1 MARKYTKEE
10 LKERL
15 QRSIYKVV
23 AEEGIEGVTV
33 RKVSKGCGLSD
44 PYIYQCY
51 KDLFDLM
58 ETSFF
63 EVDGKVAGMIQN
75 LIQKQKAE
83 LKTAEDLESMCW
95 TLWSAYW
102 EFLMSDPEQTI
113 FYWRFY
119 QSAHYTKKIL
129 EVRQQ
134 SVEVFVNYMVETGRM
149 FGVSDLMDPE
159 VIVSNIIDS
168 TVSVAV
174 KMHLGYMDKTAL
186 KARTIYKTVFALLF
200 QLLHID
206 VWNGGI

>member
-1 MARKYTKEE
+1 MARKYTREE
-10 LKERL
+10 LKQRL
-15 QRSIYKVV
+15 QRSVYRVV

-63 EVDGKVAGMIQN
+63 EVDNKVAGMIQE
-75 LIQKQKAE
+75 LIQNQGAE
-83 LKTAEDLESMCW
+83 LRHPQDLERMCW

-102 EFLMSDPEQTI
+102 EFLMNDPEQTI

-119 QSAHYTKKIL
+119 QSAHYTKEIL
-129 EVRQQ
+129 KVRQQ
-134 SVEVFVNYMVETGRM
+134 GYEVFVNYVEEVGKM
-149 FGVSDLMDPE
+149 FGVSDLMDTE

-174 KMHLGYMDKTAL
+174 KMHLGYMDRTAL
-186 KARTIYKTVFALLF
+186 KAQTIYKSVFALLF
-200 QLLHID
+200 HLLHID
-206 VWNGGI
+206 VWNGEL

>member
-134 SVEVFVNYMVETGRM
+134 SFEVFVN
-149 FGVSDLMDPE
+149 
-159 VIVSNIIDS
+159 
-168 TVSVAV
+168 
-174 KMHLGYMDKTAL
+174 
-186 KARTIYKTVFALLF
+186 
-200 QLLHID
+200 
-206 VWNGGI
+206 

>member
-63 EVDGKVAGMIQN
+63 EVDGKAAGMIRK
-75 LIQKQKAE
+75 LIQNQKAE

-134 SVEVFVNYMVETGRM
+134 SFEVFVNYMVETGRM

-168 TVSVAV
+168 TESVAV

-206 VWNGGI
+206 VWNGEI

>member
-1 MARKYTKEE
+1 MARKYTREE

-15 QRSIYKVV
+15 QRSVYKVV
-23 AEEGIEGVTV
+23 MEEGIEGVTV

-63 EVDGKVAGMIQN
+63 EIDNKVAAMIQE
-75 LIQKQKAE
+75 LIQNYRFE
-83 LKTAEDLESMCW
+83 LRTPQDLESMCW
-95 TLWSAYW
+95 KLWSTYW
-102 EFLMSDPEQTI
+102 EFLMSDPEQTV

-129 EVRQQ
+129 AVRQQ
-134 SVEVFVNYMVETGRM
+134 SFKVFADYMIETGKM
-149 FGVSDLMDPE
+149 FGVSDLMDTE

-174 KMHLGYMDKTAL
+174 KMHLGYMDKTSL
-186 KARTIYKTVFALLF
+186 KACTIYKSVFALLF
-200 QLLHID
+200 HLLHID
-206 VWNGGI
+206 VWNGEL

>member
-63 EVDGKVAGMIQN
+63 EVDGKAAGMIRK
-75 LIQKQKAE
+75 LIQNQKAE

-134 SVEVFVNYMVETGRM
+134 SFEVFVYGR
-149 FGVSDLMDPE
+149 D
-159 VIVSNIIDS
+159 
-168 TVSVAV
+168 
-174 KMHLGYMDKTAL
+174 
-186 KARTIYKTVFALLF
+186 R
-200 QLLHID
+200 QD
-206 VWNGGI
+206 VWGVRSDGSGGDRVQHHRQHRICSSQNASWIYGQDSSQGTNDLQNSICIIVPASAY

>member
-51 KDLFDLM
+51 KDL
-58 ETSFF
+58 
-63 EVDGKVAGMIQN
+63 
-75 LIQKQKAE
+75 
-83 LKTAEDLESMCW
+83 
-95 TLWSAYW
+95 
-102 EFLMSDPEQTI
+102 
-113 FYWRFY
+113 
-119 QSAHYTKKIL
+119 
-129 EVRQQ
+129 
-134 SVEVFVNYMVETGRM
+134 
-149 FGVSDLMDPE
+149 SDLMDPE

-186 KARTIYKTVFALLF
+186 EARTIYKTVFALLF

>member
-58 ETSFF
+58 
-63 EVDGKVAGMIQN
+63 
-75 LIQKQKAE
+75 
-83 LKTAEDLESMCW
+83 
-95 TLWSAYW
+95 
-102 EFLMSDPEQTI
+102 
-113 FYWRFY
+113 
-119 QSAHYTKKIL
+119 
-129 EVRQQ
+129 
-134 SVEVFVNYMVETGRM
+134 
-149 FGVSDLMDPE
+149 DPE

-206 VWNGGI
+206 VWNGEYKSSERLLFVLFRVHFLDVKKYKTTTC